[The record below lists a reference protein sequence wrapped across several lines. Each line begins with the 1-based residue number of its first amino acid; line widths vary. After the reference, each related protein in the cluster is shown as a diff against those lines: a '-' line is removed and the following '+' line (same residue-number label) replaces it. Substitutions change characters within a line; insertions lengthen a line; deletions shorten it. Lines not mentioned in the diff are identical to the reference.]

1 MVTVRLSSW
10 ILGLAF
16 LGLPRLAQAQD
27 VTSGTTIYGTGQSA
41 TNWAG
46 GTISSGATLRL
57 DDGGTVSGNVTNNG
71 TLQYNE
77 SGNITIS
84 NTVAGSGTLSLTGSG
99 ILTLTGSNT
108 YTGGTTLTA
117 GSVIAYTNA
126 GTNVSAVGSGAVA
139 IGSGSTLELRSQNT
153 GNSTTTINNTFT
165 GTGLLKLSS
174 SSAGGNGN
182 FLGGINGF
190 SGTVELAY
198 PGASSNILTG
208 LSSTPTTLNAPNATL
223 QINNGNTVY
232 VGFYGSQ
239 TWKDIKVSGSGNN
252 EGFGAI
258 RFDSNRILTV
268 TGSVSLLGDTT
279 IGTGGGTLNGAITSG
294 TVGTQTL
301 TLGTSNTTTGVVTL
315 SGAIGG
321 GSGSIALNKTQANI
335 AILSGANTYTGAT
348 TVSNGILNI
357 RNANA
362 LGTTAAGTSVSS
374 GATLQIHGNI
384 TTAAEPLTLN
394 GTGAST
400 NGALRNFNGT
410 NTYAGLVTLGAPTRI
425 NSDTGTSL
433 TLSNTGTITGETFGL
448 TVGGA
453 GNTTIASI
461 IGTTSGT
468 LTKDGTGTLTLTGA
482 STYTG
487 GTTISAGTLSVGSG
501 STTGSIA
508 GNVINSGTLAFN
520 RSDALTYAGIVSGTG
535 AVTKS
540 GAGTQT
546 LTGANTYSGGTT
558 ISAGTLEVSGAS
570 GALTAT
576 SAVDINGGALLLS
589 GSAADRISDTA
600 PISLGAAT
608 GSTLQLSGAVIETLG
623 AMTLASGIGA
633 RVIDFGVTS
642 GVLTLASLSAA
653 SNLPL
658 HIWNWSGT
666 TGTGGGTDRLVI
678 SGGFLGGS
686 LAASNVSFFSGS
698 GTGLYSEATTFTS
711 GGELVPSVSVSVPEP
726 GTFFPAAVLVAAAF
740 LRRRRGRC
748 RTVRA

>member
-1 MVTVRLSSW
+1 MVTLCLSPW
-10 ILGLAF
+10 ILGLTF

-27 VTSGTTIYGTGQSA
+27 ATSGTAIYGTGQA
-41 TNWAG
+41 TTNWTG

-57 DDGGTVSGNVTNNG
+57 DDGGTVSSGNVTNNG
-71 TLQYNE
+71 TLQYNA
-77 SGNITIS
+77 SGNLTIS
-84 NTVAGSGTLSLTGSG
+84 NTVTGDGTLSMTGAG
-99 ILTLTGSNT
+99 ILTLSGNNT

-153 GNSTTTINNTFT
+153 GSSATTINNTFT

-174 SSAGGNGN
+174 SSSGGSNN

-198 PGASSNILTG
+198 PGTHNNILTG
-208 LSSTPTTLNAPNATL
+208 LSSTPTPLNAPNATL
-223 QINNGNTVY
+223 QINSGNTVY

-239 TWKDIKVSGSGNN
+239 TWKDIKVSGSGNA
-252 EGFGAI
+252 EGYGAI
-258 RFDSNRILTV
+258 RLETGKTLTV

-279 IGTGGGTLNGAITSG
+279 IGTAGGTLNGAITSG

-301 TLGTSNTTTGVVTL
+301 TLGTSKTTSDVVTL

-362 LGTTAAGTSVSS
+362 LGTTDAGTSVSS

-394 GTGAST
+394 GTGAGT

-448 TVGGA
+448 TVGGE

-461 IGTTSGT
+461 IGTTSGS

-535 AVTKS
+535 AVTKF

-546 LTGANTYSGGTT
+546 LTGANTYTGGTT

-570 GALTAT
+570 GALSAT
-576 SAVDINGGALLLS
+576 SAVNINGGTLSLS
-589 GSAADRISDTA
+589 GSAADRISNTA
-600 PISLGAAT
+600 SISLGADT
-608 GSTLQLSGAVIETLG
+608 DSILQLSGAVIETLG
-623 AMTLASGIGA
+623 AMTLAGGVGA

-678 SGGFLGGS
+678 SSGFLGGS

-698 GTGLYSEATTFTS
+698 GTGLYSGATTFTAS

-726 GTFFPAAVLVAAAF
+726 GTFFPAAVLVAGAF
-740 LRRRRGRC
+740 LRRRRRGP
-748 RTVRA
+748 

>member
-84 NTVAGSGTLSLTGSG
+84 NTVAGTGTLSMTGAG
-99 ILTLTGSNT
+99 ILTLSGSNT

-301 TLGTSNTTTGVVTL
+301 TLGTSKTTTGVVTL

-362 LGTTAAGTSVSS
+362 LGTTEAGTSVSS

-394 GTGAST
+394 GTGVST

-448 TVGGA
+448 TVGGE

-468 LTKDGTGTLTLTGA
+468 LTKDGTGTL
-482 STYTG
+482 
-487 GTTISAGTLSVGSG
+487 
-501 STTGSIA
+501 
-508 GNVINSGTLAFN
+508 
-520 RSDALTYAGIVSGTG
+520 
-535 AVTKS
+535 
-540 GAGTQT
+540 T

-576 SAVDINGGALLLS
+576 SAVNINGGTLSLS
-589 GSAADRISDTA
+589 GSAANRISDTA
-600 PISLGAAT
+600 SISLGAAT

-623 AMTLASGIGA
+623 AMTLAGGVGA

-678 SGGFLGGS
+678 SSGFLGGS

>member
-10 ILGLAF
+10 ILGLA
-16 LGLPRLAQAQD
+16 LIGLPRLAQAQN
-27 VTSGTTIYGTGQSA
+27 VTSGTAVYGTNQAA
-41 TNWAG
+41 TNWTG

-84 NTVAGSGTLSLTGSG
+84 NTVAGTGTLSMTGAG
-99 ILTLTGSNT
+99 ILTLSGSNT

-174 SSAGGNGN
+174 SSAGGNNN

-198 PGASSNILTG
+198 PGASNNILTG
-208 LSSTPTTLNAPNATL
+208 LSSANPVTSVINAPNATL

-258 RFDSNRILTV
+258 RFDSNSTL

-301 TLGTSNTTTGVVTL
+301 TLGTSKTTTGVVTL

-362 LGTTAAGTSVSS
+362 LGTTEAGTSVSS

-394 GTGAST
+394 GTGVST

-448 TVGGA
+448 TVGGE

-468 LTKDGTGTLTLTGA
+468 LTKDGTGTL
-482 STYTG
+482 
-487 GTTISAGTLSVGSG
+487 
-501 STTGSIA
+501 
-508 GNVINSGTLAFN
+508 
-520 RSDALTYAGIVSGTG
+520 
-535 AVTKS
+535 
-540 GAGTQT
+540 T

-576 SAVDINGGALLLS
+576 SAVNINGGTLSLS

-600 PISLGAAT
+600 SISLGAAT

-623 AMTLASGIGA
+623 AMTLAGGVGA

-678 SGGFLGGS
+678 SSGFLGGS

-726 GTFFPAAVLVAAAF
+726 GTFFPAAVLVAGAL

-748 RTVRA
+748 RTARA